1 MNKLEVIIK
10 ALDDKLAEDIVVIDM
25 QLASPIF
32 DTFVICSASNE
43 RLMNALR
50 DSVEDSC
57 HENGYEV
64 KKIEGLR
71 NSKWLLMDYG
81 DIVVLVRP
89 TLDKATNKCVSIY
102 LMLTNETVI
111 ILRNYGLIC
120 HELTY
125 QNI

>member
-71 NSKWLLMDYG
+71 N
-81 DIVVLVRP
+81 DIVVHIFDADERNSYNLEKLWSDMPRI
-89 TLDKATNKCVSIY
+89 DVSKY
-102 LMLTNETVI
+102 LA
-111 ILRNYGLIC
+111 
-120 HELTY
+120 
-125 QNI
+125 

>member
-71 NSKWLLMDYG
+71 NSKWLLRIMV
-81 DIVVLVRP
+81 ISL
-89 TLDKATNKCVSIY
+89 CIY